1 MTKRR
6 LVTLGQVAASVT
18 VLVLLVRDADT
29 DLVLEALSGAALP
42 WLVAAIAFKC
52 VSLSIHELRLWIAL
66 LPWKRQPFWTVMAIG
81 YTSGL
86 VNAIL
91 PARGGDLAAV
101 GLLKA
106 ELDVPAPQALAAV
119 GITAFM
125 EALAFFVFLLGVLIF
140 GATQWE
146 IVLGAAKA
154 ATAMSWV
161 TGVTVGAV
169 FGATALVLI
178 GRRLR
183 QPEEEAPRGP
193 GPLAFLRQ
201 TIVDTGEGLSAWGPL
216 AAQVATSA
224 LQVAVLMGCFLSL
237 FPALHLEPPL
247 PALAASGVI
256 VFASLAAI
264 VLPPS
269 MGAGQAATAVFVL
282 GAFGIGEADAIA
294 YAALSWVANSS
305 PPALLGFVPLWR
317 RLGRLP
323 EILAATRSQPGS
335 R

>member
-1 MTKRR
+1 MSRKR
-6 LVTLGQVAASVT
+6 LVTLGQVAASLA
-18 VLVLLVRDADT
+18 VLTLLVRDADT
-29 DLVLEALSGAALP
+29 DRVVAALTGASLP
-42 WLVAAIAFKC
+42 WLLAAVVFKC
-52 VSLSIHELRLWIAL
+52 LSLTIHELRLWIAL
-66 LPWKRQPFWTVMAIG
+66 LPWRRAPFWPVMAIG

-91 PARGGDLAAV
+91 PARGGDLVAV

-106 ELDVPAPQALAAV
+106 ELDIPTPQALAAV

-125 EALAFFVFLLGVLIF
+125 EALAFFVFLLGVLAL

-146 IVLGAAKA
+146 VLLGAAKA

-169 FGATALVLI
+169 FGATMLVLV

-183 QPEEEAPRGP
+183 PKEEAEPRGP
-193 GPLAFLRQ
+193 GPIALIRQ
-201 TIVDTGEGLSAWGPL
+201 TIVDTGDGLSARGPL
-216 AAQVATSA
+216 AAQVVTSA
-224 LQVAVLMGCFLSL
+224 IQVGVLMSSFLAI
-237 FPALHLEPPL
+237 FPALGLDPPL
-247 PALAASGVI
+247 PVLAASGVI

-282 GAFGIGEADAIA
+282 GAFGIDEADAIA
-294 YAALSWVANSS
+294 FAALSWVANSS